1 MFLPDPDPRMIAG
14 GTGAQMAQR
23 LYSQGQ
29 GAVGGASRTR
39 RVQPT
44 LTSPSRQ
51 VMSGRAKQEQAR
63 KYYFGGQQAFTQGYQ
78 SFALTDPVRG
88 ILGDSLSPEAM
99 NIARNKAAV
108 PRPEAAMA
116 EAPKG
121 YYVWFGNIVKTV
133 GDNKQRQYM
142 AGRLTELRQFG
153 MLGAEPYEEQNKETY
168 KRLQDLRDRLA
179 HGWWYQGQG
188 TMAKPHTRP
197 EAPGQFVLGSMQG
210 ARVRAFERR
219 QAAKAV
225 EETKDD
231 LRRATETGNPL
242 QQEAKIVERAEVR

>member
-1 MFLPDPDPRMIAG
+1 MPG
-14 GTGAQMAQR
+14 K
-23 LYSQGQ
+23 
-29 GAVGGASRTR
+29 
-39 RVQPT
+39 
-44 LTSPSRQ
+44 
-51 VMSGRAKQEQAR
+51 AKQEQAR

-78 SFALTDPVRG
+78 SFALTDPVRS

-99 NIARNKAAV
+99 NIARNRSAA

-121 YYVWFGNIVKTV
+121 YYVGFGNIVKTV

-153 MLGAEPYEEQNKETY
+153 MLGAEPYAEQNKETY
-168 KRLQDLRDRLA
+168 KRLQDLRDRLT
-179 HGWWYQGQG
+179 HGLGQG

-197 EAPGQFVLGSMQG
+197 EAPGQFVLGSIQG

-231 LRRATETGNPL
+231 LRRATETGTPL